1 MVGVAISAESQVASS
16 APPAVDEEKASES
29 PFSETPAY
37 KSTLVDSNK
46 DSAEANFSQ
55 KTSGSQK
62 SQKGGISMAAS
73 VLSVK
78 SALSSFTK
86 FKGTSDAEPAEVLAH
101 LILIFNATIKNLTSP
116 YGTIEAS

>member
-1 MVGVAISAESQVASS
+1 MTASPPIVAMVGVAISAESQVASS

-29 PFSETPAY
+29 QQSNTPDF
-37 KSTLVDSNK
+37 KLSSTVSNQ
-46 DSAEANFSQ
+46 DPSGASLPE

-101 LILIFNATIKNLTSP
+101 
-116 YGTIEAS
+116 